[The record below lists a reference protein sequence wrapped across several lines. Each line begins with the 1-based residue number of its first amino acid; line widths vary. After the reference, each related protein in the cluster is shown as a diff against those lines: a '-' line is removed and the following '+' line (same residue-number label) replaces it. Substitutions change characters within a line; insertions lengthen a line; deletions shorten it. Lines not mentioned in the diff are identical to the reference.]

1 MDGHLL
7 GQVHVQQLQ
16 GEESGGI
23 AFGEPE
29 GHGHGHLGAAGRGL
43 ALNWE
48 DYLLQQQVDDYESE
62 ADTISTEHDEELY
75 DYSLDDAGYMAE
87 THAAYGYHHHDYNFG
102 QEWMPEPGPS
112 LERAPYTR
120 VIRTNH
126 SILTRP
132 VDAGISSAAATVDVA
147 TREMANQLVTEAAVR
162 AAAAAAATLHDDPTI
177 DASEDVFPPGGIR
190 DSTIASE
197 VLHMVS
203 QGREYTPLLPL
214 GQQHP
219 ITPGAQLKELA
230 EQEVSAGGTPYHEQD
245 DFFLPRYTPRAACR
259 DSFVNIPPPI
269 PPVGPAFHT
278 REGYTLGEDVEHTVE
293 SGRCLFARRLKD
305 LVGLRKADAA
315 EGRREGQ
322 TAHDPAAP
330 SGPAPPPPQ
339 GRRGRED
346 DGAWDGRDALKQQQQ
361 QQQQMAV
368 SVKKLHITGPA
379 GKAEKSVRM
388 VKRRPVSLSKRGD
401 APNRDPKNVSFQSMA
416 VHGRGA
422 ANRRRKASP
431 GPLGQ
436 DGIRGISLSSG
447 VAFSPRG
454 GEKATDKQQADLQLR
469 RGRPPLPPGVAP
481 STSRRGC

>member
-7 GQVHVQQLQ
+7 AQVQQLQ
-16 GEESGGI
+16 GEDSAGI

-29 GHGHGHLGAAGRGL
+29 GHGLGHPGAAGRG
-43 ALNWE
+43 AAPNWE
-48 DYLLQQQVDDYESE
+48 DYLLQQQAVDDYESE
-62 ADTISTEHDEELY
+62 ADTISTEQDDDEELY
-75 DYSLDDAGYMAE
+75 DYSLDDAAYMDE
-87 THAAYGYHHHDYNFG
+87 IYGYHHHDYDFG

-120 VIRTNH
+120 IIRTNH

-132 VDAGISSAAATVDVA
+132 VDAGISSAGATVDVA

-177 DASEDVFPPGGIR
+177 DASEDVFLPGGIR

-203 QGREYTPLLPL
+203 QGREYTPLPP

-278 REGYTLGEDVEHTVE
+278 KEGYTLGEDVEHTVE

-330 SGPAPPPPQ
+330 SGPAPPPPLQ
-339 GRRGRED
+339 GRRGPVD
-346 DGAWDGRDALKQQQQ
+346 GGAWDDALKQQQ

-401 APNRDPKNVSFQSMA
+401 APNRNPKNVSFQSMA

-454 GEKATDKQQADLQLR
+454 GEKPADKQQQADLQLR